1 MATTLVLADDHPVVR
16 KGLRAVLRA
25 EQEFELVG
33 EVADGLEAVRAV
45 ERLKPH
51 VLIVDVLMPALNG
64 IEVTRQVTQRLPATR
79 VIVLSMYDNE
89 AYVQEALRNGASGYV
104 LKDSTEAE
112 LVEAVKEVAGG
123 RIYLSARL
131 SRRALEAYARRARD
145 VATDAHD
152 LLTTREREVL
162 QLAAEGNSNPAI
174 AAKLFISVRTVETH
188 RANVMHKLGLQSQT
202 DLIRYAFRR
211 GILKV
216 DN

>member
-1 MATTLVLADDHPVVR
+1 
-16 KGLRAVLRA
+16 
-25 EQEFELVG
+25 
-33 EVADGLEAVRAV
+33 
-45 ERLKPH
+45 
-51 VLIVDVLMPALNG
+51 
-64 IEVTRQVTQRLPATR
+64 
-79 VIVLSMYDNE
+79 MYDNE